1 MKFLGNELD
10 KLQWRSLN
18 FIKQVKVSFLFKFF
32 SILISFLLV
41 RFLLKYLDIA
51 DYGLWSVILSF
62 LHWIVFFDLGI
73 ANGVKNKLAESLSEE
88 NWDDARAYISS
99 GYIALFF
106 FASMVY
112 LVVLAFSGLIDWQR
126 LFNVY
131 DYNNSFLAKLV
142 LIILFFTL
150 SNFVLSLINAVFNA
164 VQRASLAV
172 VNQFLTQLLSL
183 VVVLL
188 LITLSTSNLHLLAL
202 GYGLSMFISNLALT
216 IWYFSKNKNL
226 VPRLKYY
233 DKQKLSP
240 IIVLGLRFFL
250 LQVTMM
256 VILTTD
262 RFILLQ
268 LTDRSEVARYDVVY
282 RYFNVVMIFHTL
294 INAPLWSMYTEAYQK
309 KDHKWIEK
317 TMKNL
322 LILCGGY
329 LGGLTALILMGDVVI
344 DFWIDNDSLD
354 LLTSNYIF
362 MAVLIFF
369 SIIHSILAYFT
380 NGIGK
385 TNMQLYTSIIGA
397 LINIPLSIYFVNEL
411 NLGLNGVVLATIIS
425 LFLFCALGPFQ
436 VIKEIKWLRN
446 ESGMATN

>member
-1 MKFLGNELD
+1 MKFLGNQLEN
-10 KLQWRSLN
+10 LQWRSLN
-18 FIKQVKVSFLFKFF
+18 FIKQVKVSFLFKFL

-51 DYGLWSVILSF
+51 DYGLWAVILSF

-73 ANGVKNKLAESLSEE
+73 ANGVKNKLAESLSKE

-99 GYIALFF
+99 GYIALFG
-106 FASMVY
+106 FALVTY
-112 LVVLAFSGLIDWQR
+112 LGVLAFSGVINWQK

-131 DYNNSFLAKLV
+131 DYDNAFLSKLV

-183 VVVLL
+183 TVVLV
-188 LITLSTSNLHLLAL
+188 LISFTTSNLHLLAL
-202 GYGLSMFISNLALT
+202 AYGMSMLISNLILT
-216 IWYFSKNKNL
+216 IWYFAKNPELSPK
-226 VPRLKYY
+226 LKYY
-233 DKQKLSP
+233 DKQKLKP
-240 IIVLGLRFFL
+240 IIALGLRFFL

-256 VILTTD
+256 IILTTD

-268 LTDRSEVARYDVVY
+268 LTDRSEVARYDIVF
-282 RYFNVVMIFHTL
+282 RYFNVLMIFHTL

-309 KDHKWIEK
+309 KDHLWIEK

-322 LILCGGY
+322 MRLCLLYTFGLIVLIIIGKPVIRIWLDKES
-329 LGGLTALILMGDVVI
+329 LGLV
-344 DFWIDNDSLD
+344 
-354 LLTSNYIF
+354 TSNFIF
-362 MAVLIFF
+362 MAILMLF
-369 SIIHSILAYFT
+369 SIAHSIMAYFT

-385 TNMQLYTSIIGA
+385 TRLQLYTSIIGA
-397 LINIPLSIYFVNEL
+397 LINIPLSIYFVNKL
-411 NLGLNGVVLATIIS
+411 DLGLNGVILATIIS
-425 LFLFCALGPFQ
+425 LSLFCFTGPFQ
-436 VIKEIKWLRN
+436 VVKEIKRLKVD
-446 ESGMATN
+446 AALD